1 MSFQTESLQHPIPSP
16 YYSGSVKAGYWPS
29 GNSLSPSS
37 IDTRYFTHIYYAF
50 VEPEPNTFNLI
61 ITSSDQNYIPQF
73 INGLSNRNPPV
84 KTILSI
90 GGGASNAT
98 LFSLMA
104 STVKS
109 RAAFINSTIQVAR
122 QYGFDGLDLDW
133 EFPENEQDMAN
144 LALLFKEW
152 HQAVVLEAKRHT
164 KWATLPSKQAP
175 FPSSSEYR
183 TRERWLRDTDPHP
196 SVYYAHT
203 IVLIGPGPRS
213 YPAQAIKDYL
223 DWASPMCFDYHGAWS
238 NFTGYNNALFDPKSN
253 ISTQFGLGSWIQSG
267 VPPSKLVF
275 GLPLYGRAWKL
286 QDPKVHGDGAPAV
299 GAADGT
305 DGTMNYNDIL
315 EFNKKNKAT
324 VVFDRSAVSY
334 YTYAGTTW
342 MSYDDAPSM
351 TRKVQYSKSLGLK
364 GYFFWQVGGD
374 KNWTMSRQASSTW
387 GH

>member
-1 MSFQTESLQHPIPSP
+1 MTTSMVTFFTTLLVILMSFQTESLQHPMPSP

-73 INGLSNRNPPV
+73 INGLSSRNPPV

-90 GGGASNAT
+90 GGGSSNAT

-104 STVKS
+104 STVKN

-133 EFPENEQDMAN
+133 EFPQNEQDMAN

-152 HQAVVLEAKRHT
+152 HQAVVLEAKVHRRPRLLLT
-164 KWATLPSKQAP
+164 AA
-175 FPSSSEYR
+175 
-183 TRERWLRDTDPHP
+183 
-196 SVYYAHT
+196 VYYAHT
-203 IVLIGPGPRS
+203 IVLIGPSRRS

-351 TRKVQYSKSLGLK
+351 TRKVQYAKSLGLK

-374 KNWTMSRQASSTW
+374 RSWTMSRQASSSW

>member
-1 MSFQTESLQHPIPSP
+1 MTTSMVTFFTTLLVILMSFQTESLQHPIPSP

-152 HQAVVLEAKRHT
+152 HQAVVLEAKVHRRPRLLLT
-164 KWATLPSKQAP
+164 AA
-175 FPSSSEYR
+175 
-183 TRERWLRDTDPHP
+183 
-196 SVYYAHT
+196 VYYFFLGLHQG
-203 IVLIGPGPRS
+203 IH
-213 YPAQAIKDYL
+213 QAG
-223 DWASPMCFDYHGAWS
+223 SPMTNPSGTAEAHKVG
-238 NFTGYNNALFDPKSN
+238 DP
-253 ISTQFGLGSWIQSG
+253 
-267 VPPSKLVF
+267 
-275 GLPLYGRAWKL
+275 
-286 QDPKVHGDGAPAV
+286 PK
-299 GAADGT
+299 
-305 DGTMNYNDIL
+305 
-315 EFNKKNKAT
+315 
-324 VVFDRSAVSY
+324 
-334 YTYAGTTW
+334 
-342 MSYDDAPSM
+342 
-351 TRKVQYSKSLGLK
+351 
-364 GYFFWQVGGD
+364 
-374 KNWTMSRQASSTW
+374 QASSIPILQ
-387 GH
+387 

>member
-1 MSFQTESLQHPIPSP
+1 MVTFFTTLLVILMSFQTESLQHPIPSP

-73 INGLSNRNPPV
+73 INGLSSRNPPV

-90 GGGASNAT
+90 GGGSSNAT

-104 STVKS
+104 STVKN

-122 QYGFDGLDLDW
+122 QYDFDGLDLDW
-133 EFPENEQDMAN
+133 EFPQNEQDMAN

-152 HQAVVLEAKRHT
+152 HQAVVFEAKVHRRPRLLLT
-164 KWATLPSKQAP
+164 AA
-175 FPSSSEYR
+175 
-183 TRERWLRDTDPHP
+183 
-196 SVYYAHT
+196 VYYAHT

-305 DGTMNYNDIL
+305 D
-315 EFNKKNKAT
+315 
-324 VVFDRSAVSY
+324 AVSY

-351 TRKVQYSKSLGLK
+351 TRKVQYAKSLGLK

-374 KNWTMSRQASSTW
+374 KNWTMSRQASSSW

>member
-1 MSFQTESLQHPIPSP
+1 MTTTMITFFTTLLVILMSFQTHASTDSFQHPIPSP
-16 YYSGSVKAGYWPS
+16 YYSGSVRAGYWPS

-50 VEPEPNTFNLI
+50 IEPEPNTFNLI
-61 ITSSDQNYIPQF
+61 ITPSDQNFIPEF
-73 INGLSNRNPPV
+73 INGLSSRNPPV

-90 GGGASNAT
+90 GGGSSNAT

-109 RAAFINSTIQVAR
+109 REAFINSTIQVAR
-122 QYGFDGLDLDW
+122 QYGFDGVDLDW
-133 EFPENEQDMAN
+133 EFPNNKQDMAN

-152 HQAVVLEAKRHT
+152 HQALVLEAKVHRRPRLLLT
-164 KWATLPSKQAP
+164 AA
-175 FPSSSEYR
+175 
-183 TRERWLRDTDPHP
+183 
-196 SVYYAHT
+196 VYYAHT
-203 IVLIGPGPRS
+203 ILFIGPAPRD

-223 DWASPMCFDYHGAWS
+223 DWASPMCFDYHGAWD
-238 NFTGYNNALFDPKSN
+238 NITGYNAALFDPTSK
-253 ISTQFGLGSWIQSG
+253 ISTQFGLGSWIKSG

-286 QDPKVHGDGAPAV
+286 QDPKVHGHGAPAV

-305 DGTMNYNDIL
+305 DGTMNYDDIL

-334 YTYAGTTW
+334 YTYAGNTW
-342 MSYDDAPSM
+342 ISYDDGPSI
-351 TRKVQYSKSLGLK
+351 TRKVQYAKSLGLK
-364 GYFFWQVGGD
+364 GYFFWEVGSD
-374 KNWTMSRQASSTW
+374 KNWSISRQASSTW
-387 GH
+387 GY

>member
-1 MSFQTESLQHPIPSP
+1 MVTFFTTLLVILMSFQTESLQHPIPSP

-73 INGLSNRNPPV
+73 INGLSSRNPPV

-90 GGGASNAT
+90 GGGSSNAT

-104 STVKS
+104 STVKN

-122 QYGFDGLDLDW
+122 QYDFDGLDLDW
-133 EFPENEQDMAN
+133 EFPQNEQDMAN

-152 HQAVVLEAKRHT
+152 HQAVVFEAKVHRRPRLLLT
-164 KWATLPSKQAP
+164 AA
-175 FPSSSEYR
+175 
-183 TRERWLRDTDPHP
+183 
-196 SVYYAHT
+196 VYYAHT

-351 TRKVQYSKSLGLK
+351 TRKVQYAKSLGLK

-374 KNWTMSRQASSTW
+374 KNWTMSRQASSSW

>member
-1 MSFQTESLQHPIPSP
+1 MTTSMVTFFTTLLVILMSFQTESLQHPIPSP

-152 HQAVVLEAKRHT
+152 HQAVVLEAKVHR
-164 KWATLPSKQAP
+164 
-175 FPSSSEYR
+175 R
-183 TRERWLRDTDPHP
+183 LRLLLTAA
-196 SVYYAHT
+196 VYYSHT

>member
-152 HQAVVLEAKRHT
+152 HQAVVLEAK
-164 KWATLPSKQAP
+164 
-175 FPSSSEYR
+175 
-183 TRERWLRDTDPHP
+183 
-196 SVYYAHT
+196 
-203 IVLIGPGPRS
+203 
-213 YPAQAIKDYL
+213 
-223 DWASPMCFDYHGAWS
+223 
-238 NFTGYNNALFDPKSN
+238 
-253 ISTQFGLGSWIQSG
+253 SG

-351 TRKVQYSKSLGLK
+351 TRKDISFGKLEAIRIGLCQDK
-364 GYFFWQVGGD
+364 LQVRGD
-374 KNWTMSRQASSTW
+374 TDVLYQIQNNRCYGAALFLSNNDYYNIRFISCYMKESFST
-387 GH
+387 

>member
-1 MSFQTESLQHPIPSP
+1 MTTSMVTFFTTLLVILMSFQTESLQHPIPSP

-152 HQAVVLEAKRHT
+152 HQAVVLEAKVHR
-164 KWATLPSKQAP
+164 
-175 FPSSSEYR
+175 R
-183 TRERWLRDTDPHP
+183 LRLLLTAA
-196 SVYYAHT
+196 VYYAHT